1 MKRLVKIMVAT
12 IGVSALT
19 PSFAQTP
26 DVNAND
32 VKFLCHKIHSLT
44 CEAYIAGFDDGMTI
58 GLQTDLGKS
67 NLSYASIIRLL
78 KEHVNKHPN
87 DGHIQS
93 WIILMGILFDH
104 KELKMRG
111 D

>member
-1 MKRLVKIMVAT
+1 MVAT
-12 IGVSALT
+12 IGLSAI
-19 PSFAQTP
+19 PASFAQTP

-32 VKFLCHKIHSLT
+32 VKFLCKRIHSLT

-58 GLQTDLGKS
+58 GLQTDLDKS
-67 NLSYASIIRLL
+67 NLTYASIIRLL
-78 KEHVNKHPN
+78 KDQVNKHPG

-104 KELKMRG
+104 HELKMRG
-111 D
+111 DSKDAHK